1 MIVWWMLRAVCLLYI
16 KFCTVLCTAVALYI
30 CIFCFQGCPLKD
42 VIREL
47 LTELETYLQFKGT
60 RIPATLSGK
69 LNHFEENYGRYM
81 KTANDYCRLLG
92 HCKKLNTL
100 KNWKKLEA
108 ELKKYGGREW
118 LNNELE
124 RMLVAIEKIE
134 ENQKKISSISEELT
148 R

>member
-1 MIVWWMLRAVCLLYI
+1 MIVWWMLRAVCFLYI

-81 KTANDYCRLLG
+81 KAANDYCRLLG

-100 KNWKKLEA
+100 KNWKKLENN
-108 ELKKYGGREW
+108 LKNK
-118 LNNELE
+118 NNYPEE
-124 RMLVAIEKIE
+124 RKKKEEVAGIRTMDIMS
-134 ENQKKISSISEELT
+134 NLY
-148 R
+148 